1 MLVAYAPHWLHHIT
15 VGLSSFLLPV
25 REKVIT
31 TEDGES
37 VIEQDLVKVAPL
49 VMSPG
54 YDLLNDDPGA
64 YSDGEDFD
72 GF

>member
-1 MLVAYAPHWLHHIT
+1 M

-37 VIEQDLVKVAPL
+37 VIEWDLVKVALL
-49 VMSPG
+49 VKSPG
-54 YDLLNDDPGA
+54 YDVLNDDSSA
-64 YSDGEDFD
+64 YSDGEE
-72 GF
+72 GMAR